1 MIMLKKHDLY
11 KNEVLKMQ
19 EKKKVVIAVTA
30 LIAAVAVFAGIYFA
44 FGRPQ
49 TTAGSKTITVE
60 VIAPD
65 YSKTHEIKTDAEF
78 LGEAL
83 KESGLIEGQEGQ
95 YGLFIT
101 AVDSIKA
108 DDSKQQWWC
117 ITKGGADVMT
127 GIDATPIADSDTF
140 ELTLK
145 EGY

>member
-1 MIMLKKHDLY
+1 MK
-11 KNEVLKMQ
+11 
-19 EKKKVVIAVTA
+19 EKKKVIIAIVA
-30 LIAAVAVFAGIYFA
+30 LIAAVAVFAGVYFA
-44 FGRPQ
+44 FGRPE
-49 TTAGSKTITVE
+49 TNAGSKTLTIE
-60 VIAPD
+60 VSAPD
-65 YSKTHEIKTDAEF
+65 YYKTHEIKTDAEF

-83 KESGLIEGQEGQ
+83 KEEGIIEGEEGQ

-101 AVDSIKA
+101 SVDSIKA

-127 GIDATPIADSDTF
+127 GVDVTPIADGDTF

>member
-1 MIMLKKHDLY
+1 MK
-11 KNEVLKMQ
+11 
-19 EKKKVVIAVTA
+19 EKKKVIIAVVA
-30 LIAAVAVFAGIYFA
+30 LVAAIAVFAGVYFA
-44 FGRPQ
+44 FGRPE
-49 TTAGSKTITVE
+49 TSEGSKTLTIE

-83 KESGLIEGQEGQ
+83 KEEGIIEGEESQ

-101 AVDSIKA
+101 SVDSIKA

-127 GIDATPIADSDTF
+127 GADATPIADGDTF

>member
-1 MIMLKKHDLY
+1 MK
-11 KNEVLKMQ
+11 
-19 EKKKVVIAVTA
+19 EKKKVIIAIVA

-44 FGRPQ
+44 FGRPE
-49 TTAGSKTITVE
+49 TNAGSKTLTIE

-83 KESGLIEGQEGQ
+83 KEEGIIEGEESQ

-101 AVDSIKA
+101 SVDSIKA

-127 GIDATPIADSDTF
+127 GADSTPIADGDTF

>member
-1 MIMLKKHDLY
+1 MK
-11 KNEVLKMQ
+11 
-19 EKKKVVIAVTA
+19 EKKKVIIAIVA
-30 LIAAVAVFAGIYFA
+30 LIAAVAVFAGVYFA
-44 FGRPQ
+44 FGRPE
-49 TTAGSKTITVE
+49 TNAGSKTLTIE
-60 VIAPD
+60 VSAPD

-83 KESGLIEGQEGQ
+83 KEEGIIAGEEGQ

-101 AVDSIKA
+101 SVDSIKA

-127 GIDATPIADSDTF
+127 GADSTPIADGDTF

>member
-1 MIMLKKHDLY
+1 MK
-11 KNEVLKMQ
+11 
-19 EKKKVVIAVTA
+19 EKKKVIIAIVA

-44 FGRPQ
+44 FGRPE
-49 TTAGSKTITVE
+49 TSEGSKTLTIE
-60 VIAPD
+60 VSAPD

-83 KESGLIEGQEGQ
+83 KEEGIIEGEEGQ

-101 AVDSIKA
+101 SVDSIKA

-127 GIDATPIADSDTF
+127 GADSTPIADGDTF

>member
-1 MIMLKKHDLY
+1 MK
-11 KNEVLKMQ
+11 
-19 EKKKVVIAVTA
+19 EKKKVIIAIVA

-44 FGRPQ
+44 FGRPE
-49 TTAGSKTITVE
+49 TNAGSKTLTIE

-83 KESGLIEGQEGQ
+83 KEEGIIEGEESQ

-101 AVDSIKA
+101 SVDSIKA

-127 GIDATPIADSDTF
+127 GADSTPIADGDTF
-140 ELTLK
+140 EFTLK